1 MCNLISISAPFCKSN
16 CCAGPSMLLLI
27 VDLLPNRHLHLLHRL
42 LQPLYEEHKIPTCR
56 IISTNA
62 SELFTYFFCC
72 FDNRQQRTSFVSKL
86 SVTHQVWCCCSPTP
100 PPSWLRHNFP
110 SQPQKDWT
118 LRFLSLVR
126 FYHNESYDR
135 WFITLWFKSSPEAN
149 MINKDDERGD
159 SM

>member
-1 MCNLISISAPFCKSN
+1 MQCNVLWCVILYCRNQTAAPAPSSSSSSTCSPTVFFTSFTAFCS
-16 CCAGPSMLLLI
+16 PSMKNTRSPP
-27 VDLLPNRHLHLLHRL
+27 VE
-42 LQPLYEEHKIPTCR
+42 LYAFEP
-56 IISTNA
+56 
-62 SELFTYFFCC
+62 FTYFFCC
-72 FDNRQQRTSFVSKL
+72 FDNRQKRTSFVSKL
-86 SVTHQVWCCCSPTP
+86 SPTHQVWCCCSPTP

-135 WFITLWFKSSPEAN
+135 WFITLGFKSSPEAN